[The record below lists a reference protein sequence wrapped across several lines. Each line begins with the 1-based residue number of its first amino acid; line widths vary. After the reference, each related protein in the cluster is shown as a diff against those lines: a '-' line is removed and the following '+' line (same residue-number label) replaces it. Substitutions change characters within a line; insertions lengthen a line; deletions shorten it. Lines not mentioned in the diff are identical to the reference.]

1 MRVMEKMYPFG
12 FRPAIL
18 HSDWLGNYLIFYSRG
33 VGEVRKRMREKQE
46 ITCNHVEW
54 TATPTQL

>member
-12 FRPAIL
+12 FHPAIL

-54 TATPTQL
+54 ITKLTQL